1 MWYNTVGD
9 IMNELNQLLALL
21 QVFKTPSYDK
31 LPEID
36 LYMDQVLTYIKKN
49 LPPFKE
55 TDKDILTPSMIN
67 NYVKDNVIKNPVD
80 KKYDKEAIA
89 SLIMVANL
97 KRVMPIQDIKS
108 ILSNPN
114 DTEKLYTVYQKNLD
128 TVIQSMLSM
137 EKALTSDDQ
146 VTKVA
151 LELAI
156 DASVKAYFAHMMLA
170 RETETIKEKRKK
182 DKEKYNQ
189 E

>member
-1 MWYNTVGD
+1 
-9 IMNELNQLLALL
+9 MNELNQLLALL

-55 TDKDILTPSMIN
+55 TDKDILTASMIN
-67 NYVKDNVIKNPVD
+67 NYVKDSVIKNPVD

-97 KRVMPIQDIKS
+97 KRVLPIQDIKS
-108 ILSNPN
+108 ILSNPSEI
-114 DTEKLYTVYQKNLD
+114 EKLYAVYQYNLD
-128 TVIQSMLSM
+128 SVIQSMLSM
-137 EKALTSDDQ
+137 EESLTSEDE
-146 VTKVA
+146 VKKVA

-170 RETETIKEKRKK
+170 KELETRKEKKR
-182 DKEKYNQ
+182 KEKEKSLQ

>member
-1 MWYNTVGD
+1 MCYNTRGD
-9 IMNELNQLLALL
+9 LMNELNQLLALL
-21 QVFKTPSYDK
+21 EVFKTPSFDK

-36 LYMDQVLTYIKKN
+36 LYMDQVLTYIKKH

-55 TDKDILTPSMIN
+55 SDKDILTASMIN
-67 NYVKDNVIKNPVD
+67 NYVKDGVIKNPID

-97 KRVMPIQDIKS
+97 KRVMPIQDIKA
-108 ILSNPN
+108 ILADPN
-114 DTEKLYTVYQKNLD
+114 DIQRLYTVYQNNLD
-128 TVIQSMLSM
+128 SVIRSMLNM
-137 EKALTSDDQ
+137 EQALRSDDE

-156 DASVKAYFAHMMLA
+156 DASVKAYFAHMMLTKDS
-170 RETETIKEKRKK
+170 ETRKEKKK
-182 DKEKYNQ
+182 KEKAIV

>member
-1 MWYNTVGD
+1 
-9 IMNELNQLLALL
+9 MNELNQLLALL

-55 TDKDILTPSMIN
+55 TDKDILTASMIN
-67 NYVKDNVIKNPVD
+67 NYVKDRVIKNPVD

-97 KRVMPIQDIKS
+97 KRVLPIQDIKS

-114 DTEKLYTVYQKNLD
+114 EIEKLYAVYQYNLD
-128 TVIQSMLSM
+128 SVIQSMLSM
-137 EKALTSDDQ
+137 EESLTSEDE
-146 VTKVA
+146 VKKVA

-170 RETETIKEKRKK
+170 KELETRKEKKR
-182 DKEKYNQ
+182 KEKILQ

>member
-1 MWYNTVGD
+1 
-9 IMNELNQLLALL
+9 MNELNELLALL
-21 QVFKTPSYDK
+21 QVFKTPAYDK

-36 LYMDQVLTYIKKN
+36 LYMDQVLTYIKKH

-55 TDKDILTPSMIN
+55 SDKDILTASMIN

-97 KRVMPIQDIKS
+97 KRVLPIQDIKS
-108 ILSNPN
+108 ILANPN
-114 DTEKLYTVYQKNLD
+114 EIEKLYIVYQRNLD
-128 TVIQSMLSM
+128 MVIQSMLNM
-137 EKALTSDDQ
+137 EKALTSDEDLN
-146 VTKVA
+146 KIA

-156 DASVKAYFAHMMLA
+156 DASVKAYFAHMILA
-170 RETETIKEKRKK
+170 KDTESNKEKKKK
-182 DKEKYNQ
+182 DKEKNNQ

>member
-1 MWYNTVGD
+1 
-9 IMNELNQLLALL
+9 MNELNELLALL

-36 LYMDQVLTYIKKN
+36 LYMDQVLTYIKKH

-55 TDKDILTPSMIN
+55 SDKDILTASMIN

-108 ILSNPN
+108 ILANPS
-114 DTEKLYTVYQKNLD
+114 EIEQLYTVYQRNLD
-128 TVIQSMLSM
+128 VVIQSMLNM
-137 EKALTSDDQ
+137 EKALTSDEA

-156 DASVKAYFAHMMLA
+156 DASVKAYFAHMMLSKD
-170 RETETIKEKRKK
+170 TETNKEKKK
-182 DKEKYNQ
+182 KEKEKNTV

>member
-1 MWYNTVGD
+1 
-9 IMNELNQLLALL
+9 MNELNQLLALL

-55 TDKDILTPSMIN
+55 TDKDILTASMIN
-67 NYVKDNVIKNPVD
+67 NYVKDSVIKNPVD

-97 KRVMPIQDIKS
+97 KRVLPIQDIKS

-114 DTEKLYTVYQKNLD
+114 EIEKLYAVYQYNLD
-128 TVIQSMLSM
+128 SVIQSMLSM
-137 EKALTSDDQ
+137 EESLTSEDE
-146 VTKVA
+146 VKKVA

-170 RETETIKEKRKK
+170 KELETRKEKKR
-182 DKEKYNQ
+182 KEKEKSLQ

>member
-1 MWYNTVGD
+1 
-9 IMNELNQLLALL
+9 MNELNELLALL
-21 QVFKTPSYDK
+21 QVFKTPTYDK

-36 LYMDQVLTYIKKN
+36 LYMDQVLTYIKKH

-55 TDKDILTPSMIN
+55 SDKDILTASMIN

-97 KRVMPIQDIKS
+97 KRVLPIQDIKT
-108 ILSNPN
+108 ILSSPN
-114 DTEKLYTVYQKNLD
+114 DIEKLYSVYQKNLD
-128 TVIQSMLSM
+128 AVNQSMLNM
-137 EKALTSDDQ
+137 EKALTAEDEL
-146 VTKVA
+146 TKIA

-156 DASVKAYFAHMMLA
+156 DASVKAYFAHMMLSKD
-170 RETETIKEKRKK
+170 TEHSKEKKKK
-182 DKEKYNQ
+182 DKEKNTQ

>member
-1 MWYNTVGD
+1 
-9 IMNELNQLLALL
+9 MNELNELLALL
-21 QVFKTPSYDK
+21 QVFKTPAYDK

-36 LYMDQVLTYIKKN
+36 LYMDQVLTYIKKH

-55 TDKDILTPSMIN
+55 TDKDILTASMIN

-97 KRVMPIQDIKS
+97 KRVMPIQDIKT

-114 DTEKLYTVYQKNLD
+114 EIEKLYTVYQNNLNV
-128 TVIQSMLSM
+128 VIQSMLNM
-137 EKALTSDDQ
+137 EKALTSDEDL
-146 VTKVA
+146 TKVA

-156 DASVKAYFAHMMLA
+156 DASVKAYFAHMMLSKDTVSN
-170 RETETIKEKRKK
+170 REKKKK
-182 DKEKYNQ
+182 DKEKNTL

>member
-1 MWYNTVGD
+1 
-9 IMNELNQLLALL
+9 
-21 QVFKTPSYDK
+21 
-31 LPEID
+31 
-36 LYMDQVLTYIKKN
+36 
-49 LPPFKE
+49 
-55 TDKDILTPSMIN
+55 
-67 NYVKDNVIKNPVD
+67 
-80 KKYDKEAIA
+80 
-89 SLIMVANL
+89 
-97 KRVMPIQDIKS
+97 MPIQDIKS

>member
-1 MWYNTVGD
+1 
-9 IMNELNQLLALL
+9 MNELNQLLALL

-55 TDKDILTPSMIN
+55 TDKDILTASMIN
-67 NYVKDNVIKNPVD
+67 NYVKDSVIKNPVD

-97 KRVMPIQDIKS
+97 KRVLPIQDIKS

-114 DTEKLYTVYQKNLD
+114 EIEKLYAVYQYNLD
-128 TVIQSMLSM
+128 SVIQSMLSM
-137 EKALTSDDQ
+137 EESLTSEDE
-146 VTKVA
+146 VKKVA

-170 RETETIKEKRKK
+170 KELETRKEKKR
-182 DKEKYNQ
+182 KEKEKILQ

>member
-1 MWYNTVGD
+1 
-9 IMNELNQLLALL
+9 MNELNQLLALL

-55 TDKDILTPSMIN
+55 TDKDILTASMIN
-67 NYVKDNVIKNPVD
+67 NYVKDRVIKNPVD

-97 KRVMPIQDIKS
+97 KRVLPIQDIKS

-114 DTEKLYTVYQKNLD
+114 EIEKLYAVYQYNLD
-128 TVIQSMLSM
+128 SVIQSMLSM
-137 EKALTSDDQ
+137 EESLTSEDE
-146 VTKVA
+146 VKKVA

-170 RETETIKEKRKK
+170 KELETRKEKKR
-182 DKEKYNQ
+182 KEKEKILQ